1 MKERKQKQ
9 KSSEI
14 ESILLGKMLTVN
26 FREIVT
32 RFDRQKGKEQNME

>member
-26 FREIVT
+26 FREMVT

>member
-1 MKERKQKQ
+1 MKEK

-26 FREIVT
+26 FREMVT
-32 RFDRQKGKEQNME
+32 IFDRHKGKEQNME